1 MVEQAENAPA
11 ANEDANAI
19 KEAPQKRV
27 LSEIEFPYADL
38 EAAGELASVLHQRA
52 GGESEDAELAA
63 WLNQSVNGGTY
74 RSRRSAARMFGLIEL
89 SQGRVTLTPLG
100 RDLVDDGKS
109 RAARAE
115 AFLKPQLH
123 LAMYEKL
130 RGTVL
135 PPAAAIERMMG
146 GLGVS
151 PKQVERAR
159 QVFQKS
165 ATQASFIDPANGRFI
180 KPASGPGSVND
191 PPIEKPED
199 KGGSGG
205 SGGSGGGGG
214 GDDALQLD
222 PLLMALL
229 HKIPPKGSEW
239 GAAKRVRWFRTFAMN
254 VSQIYDT
261 DEEVIELKIEP
272 LPGG

>member
-1 MVEQAENAPA
+1 MVEQVENAPTP
-11 ANEDANAI
+11 NGGANAI
-19 KEAPQKRV
+19 KDAPQKRV

-38 EAAGELASVLHQRA
+38 EAAGELASVLQQRA

-74 RSRRSAARMFGLIEL
+74 RSRRSAARMFGLIDL

-100 RDLVDDGKS
+100 RDLVDDVKS

-115 AFLKPQLH
+115 AFLKPELH

-165 ATQASFIDPANGRFI
+165 ATHASFIDPTNGRFI
-180 KPASGPGSVND
+180 KPASTPGSIND
-191 PPIEKPED
+191 PPSEKPED
-199 KGGSGG
+199 KGGNGG
-205 SGGSGGGGG
+205 SGG

-261 DEEVIELKIEP
+261 DDEVIELKIEP
-272 LPGG
+272 IPGT